1 MSRPATARK
10 PQEPAAIRAGLLAL
24 IAALAGAPAG
34 SPAAGA
40 YTAAVRRRGEE
51 LAAIG
56 GVHALREARAAA
68 IASAP
73 DRSEARGAL
82 IDAAWSSIPGWTS

>member
-1 MSRPATARK
+1 MKAAARK
-10 PQEPAAIRAGLLAL
+10 PQDAATITVGLLAIL
-24 IAALAGAPAG
+24 DALAGAPIG

-56 GVHALREARAAA
+56 GVHVLREARAAA

-73 DRSEARGAL
+73 DRNEARGAL
-82 IDAAWSSIPGWTS
+82 IDAAWSSILGWTS